1 MKKLLIFFVCSFLL
15 TFDVKA
21 EVVNP
26 EAVSNFLSRILGQRT
41 TDNGQQLIVTI
52 LDENLAQQL
61 KTNSQQPKTNS
72 QMLLL
77 SHLKTEN
84 LV

>member
-41 TDNGQQLIVTI
+41 TVD
-52 LDENLAQQL
+52 
-61 KTNSQQPKTNS
+61 
-72 QMLLL
+72 
-77 SHLKTEN
+77 SHDFR
-84 LV
+84 

>member
-1 MKKLLIFFVCSFLL
+1 MKKLLVSLICLFLL

-26 EAVSNFLSRILGQRT
+26 EAVSNFLNRILGQQT

-52 LDENLAQQL
+52 LDENLVQTPTA
-61 KTNSQQPKTNS
+61 NSQ
-72 QMLLL
+72 
-77 SHLKTEN
+77 
-84 LV
+84 